1 MIALRFTRPALVV
14 CGVPL
19 PWRDVA
25 AAFLIVPVL
34 LADLALLIALAVH
47 S

>member
-14 CGVPL
+14 CGVAL

-34 LADLALLIALAVH
+34 VIDLVMLIAIA